1 MIGVTVNKDSDKVA
15 KVVIINNKGEVLL
28 LTRSK
33 HHKKYAKELDLP
45 GGHIK
50 IGEKPDK
57 GAIREVFEETGLKLS
72 SVSFFKR
79 EQNKYFFFVKHN
91 LKEGNLNKIILS
103 EEHDDKK
110 LYKIK
115 DLNKKNMFEQI
126 AIEVL
131 ESLQDD
137 QTIN

>member
-15 KVVIINNKGEVLL
+15 KVVIINNRGEVLL

-33 HHKKYAKELDLP
+33 HHKKYANELDLP

-50 IGEKPDK
+50 VGEKPDK

-79 EQNKYFFFVKHN
+79 EQNKYFFFAKH
-91 LKEGNLNKIILS
+91 KSSKIKIVLS
-103 EEHDDKK
+103 DEHDDKK
-110 LYKIK
+110 FYKK
-115 DLNKKNMFEQI
+115 EDLNDKNMFERI

-131 ESLQDD
+131 EANKGD
-137 QTIN
+137 